1 MTSRFYP
8 SLILILAAWAC
19 GTKNLG
25 NCPASNPLV
34 TCTTPSTDEQIRR
47 ALNEEDLETAKTLL
61 EAAIADEPDNYE
73 RYPLLSSVYAGLAG
87 FKLLAILQQSNAT
100 GSTSITDAMDAFLPS
115 PAGMT
120 RQDYSDRIDLMGD
133 AIATLNSLPA
143 EFLATS
149 ASDKYAASATQQLGI
164 YQAAQASMYMK
175 LFTFDFTGGTAD
187 PSQLSQMTDQ
197 DAAVI
202 MALLTDAAAGG
213 GPMADIATS
222 TLAAINAGGGTAR
235 DNLANF
241 LGSQ

>member
-1 MTSRFYP
+1 
-8 SLILILAAWAC
+8 
-19 GTKNLG
+19 
-25 NCPASNPLV
+25 
-34 TCTTPSTDEQIRR
+34 
-47 ALNEEDLETAKTLL
+47 
-61 EAAIADEPDNYE
+61 
-73 RYPLLSSVYAGLAG
+73 
-87 FKLLAILQQSNAT
+87 
-100 GSTSITDAMDAFLPS
+100 
-115 PAGMT
+115 MT